1 MIMDLSDAY
10 QPAAELVTVKLI
22 SPSLCPA
29 GMIVQTMV
37 FFLSLLVAVFL
48 IIIPV
53 LHRQN
58 LVLYKTLFSMW

>member
-1 MIMDLSDAY
+1 MPSTQKNLRDPEAD
-10 QPAAELVTVKLI
+10 I
-22 SPSLCPA
+22 SVCPA

-37 FFLSLLVAVFL
+37 FFLCLLVAVFL

-58 LVLYKTLFSMW
+58 LILFQILWSMW